1 MFLSNAVRD
10 VRLLKGMTQ
19 RDVSEGII
27 SQGTYSK
34 FEKGTADIPTQ
45 ALIGILNNLNIDLE
59 EVLFIANGYS
69 YTEEEKLYREFF
81 RFSVTN
87 TISLEEF
94 IYKCEKYLEVR
105 NESTIAFLHQISKF
119 LLEAFRNEDIYFNKS
134 QALHFLDF
142 FSNKEQLFI
151 KDLYIINA
159 IFFLFPVEVAHLTI
173 EYVEKSLKKY
183 KDFQSINRI
192 EVNFRLNYSLMLI
205 KDKLEDKAL
214 QQLDLLIPKVK
225 SFKMHY
231 QMAIVYIR
239 KGICLHNLNQ
249 KEEGADYIQ
258 RGLLILETIE
268 EHELYSHMQKEI
280 NKYQLS
286 NK

>member
-87 TISLEEF
+87 TKSLEEF
-94 IYKCEKYLEVR
+94 IDKCEKYLEVR

-214 QQLDLLIPKVK
+214 QQLDLLVPKVK

-280 NKYQLS
+280 SKYQSS